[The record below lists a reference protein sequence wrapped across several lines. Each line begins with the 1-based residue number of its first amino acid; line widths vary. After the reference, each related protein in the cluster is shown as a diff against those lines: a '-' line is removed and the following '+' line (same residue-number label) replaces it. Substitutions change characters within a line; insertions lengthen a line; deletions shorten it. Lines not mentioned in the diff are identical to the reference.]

1 MKEARTPKTIH
12 IIEPNSDEQY
22 ELFQS
27 IIQDTEK
34 RILMLEAMTQE
45 ERIEYFR
52 SRLYPQDI
60 NFELDCGGTVLH
72 VNSKFAKNSEESI
85 ACKVQR
91 VSQKINT

>member
-1 MKEARTPKTIH
+1 MSKSKTIH
-12 IIEPNSDEQY
+12 MIESNSDEQY

-27 IIQDTEK
+27 IIQNAEK
-34 RILMLEAMTQE
+34 RITMLEPMTRE

-60 NFELDCGGTVLH
+60 NFDLDCSATVLH

-85 ACKVQR
+85 AGKVQR

>member
-1 MKEARTPKTIH
+1 MSHNNDGKTIH
-12 IIEPNSDEQY
+12 ILEIQNDEQY

-27 IIQDTEK
+27 IIQGTEK
-34 RILMLEAMTQE
+34 RIAILEAMTQE

-60 NFELDCGGTVLH
+60 NFDWDCGGTVLH

>member
-1 MKEARTPKTIH
+1 MSKSKTIH
-12 IIEPNSDEQY
+12 MIESTSDEQY

-27 IIQDTEK
+27 IIQGTEK
-34 RILMLEAMTQE
+34 KIAMLESMTRD

-60 NFELDCGGTVLH
+60 NFDLDCGGTVLH

-85 ACKVQR
+85 AGKVHR

>member
-1 MKEARTPKTIH
+1 MRKSKTIH
-12 IIEPNSDEQY
+12 MIESTSDEQY

-27 IIQDTEK
+27 IIQIAEK
-34 RILMLEAMTQE
+34 WITMLDPMTRE

-60 NFELDCGGTVLH
+60 NFDLDCGATVLH

-85 ACKVQR
+85 AGKVQR

>member
-1 MKEARTPKTIH
+1 MSKSKTIH
-12 IIEPNSDEQY
+12 MIESNSDEQY

-27 IIQDTEK
+27 IIQNAEK
-34 RILMLEAMTQE
+34 RITMLEPMTRE

-60 NFELDCGGTVLH
+60 NFDLDCGATVLH

-85 ACKVQR
+85 ASKVQR

>member
-1 MKEARTPKTIH
+1 MSKSKTIH
-12 IIEPNSDEQY
+12 MIESNSDEQY

-27 IIQDTEK
+27 IIQNVEK
-34 RILMLEAMTQE
+34 RITMLEPMTRE

-60 NFELDCGGTVLH
+60 NFDLDCGATVLH
-72 VNSKFAKNSEESI
+72 GNSKFAKNSEESI
-85 ACKVQR
+85 AGKVQR